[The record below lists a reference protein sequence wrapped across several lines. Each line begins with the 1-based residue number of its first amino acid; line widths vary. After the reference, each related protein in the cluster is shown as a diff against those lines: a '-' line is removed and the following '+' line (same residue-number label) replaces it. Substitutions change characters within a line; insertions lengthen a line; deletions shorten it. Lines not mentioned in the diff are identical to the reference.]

1 MGERMKKILVVE
13 DNEQNLYLMVFIL
26 RQNGYRVVTARNGVE
41 GIERARYEIP
51 DLIIMDIQLPEMDGY
66 EAAERIKSMDE
77 LRDIPIV
84 AVTSYAMAGD
94 REKAMDAGC
103 AGYIEKPFNPVT
115 FISEIER
122 FIREGDV

>member
-66 EAAERIKSMDE
+66 EAAERIKSIDE

-103 AGYIEKPFNPVT
+103 SGYIEKPFNPVT
-115 FISEIER
+115 FISEIKR

>member
-66 EAAERIKSMDE
+66 EAAERIKSIDE

>member
-1 MGERMKKILVVE
+1 MKKILVVE

-66 EAAERIKSMDE
+66 EAAERIKSIDE

-103 AGYIEKPFNPVT
+103 SGYIEKPFNPVT
-115 FISEIER
+115 FISEIKR